1 LAPDNPE
8 YLSSRCRAHIALP
21 NLQQA
26 AKDCEDAIRA
36 TKACADCAANGLAYL
51 ARGMLHMRN
60 AKFKDAEKDFD
71 EAIELMPDAPSGYL
85 RRGEAYEKLNQRS
98 KAIADYRTAAAMEPE
113 TTQDLKDKQAAL
125 AALRR
130 LGASA
135 TAPEPPAGRRQR
147 K

>member
-1 LAPDNPE
+1 
-8 YLSSRCRAHIALP
+8 
-21 NLQQA
+21 
-26 AKDCEDAIRA
+26 
-36 TKACADCAANGLAYL
+36 
-51 ARGMLHMRN
+51 
-60 AKFKDAEKDFD
+60 
-71 EAIELMPDAPSGYL
+71 
-85 RRGEAYEKLNQRS
+85 
-98 KAIADYRTAAAMEPE
+98 MEPE